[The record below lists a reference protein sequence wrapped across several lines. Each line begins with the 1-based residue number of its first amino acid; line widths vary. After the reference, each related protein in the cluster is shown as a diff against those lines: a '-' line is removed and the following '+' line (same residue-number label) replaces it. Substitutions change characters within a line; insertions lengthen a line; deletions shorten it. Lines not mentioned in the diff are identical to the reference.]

1 MVDTKQIKIVLLFGL
16 IKRIVKQI
24 NNISPLKITYL
35 NSLRVWVNAISGLL
49 NFIFKKI
56 KLIVKPEKRLIIID
70 FLPALICSKEVALLL
85 INWLYISIDQSV
97 AIELNVESTVLIS
110 EANNPHKIIPLR
122 PTGI

>member
-56 KLIVKPEKRLIIID
+56 KLIVKP
-70 FLPALICSKEVALLL
+70 
-85 INWLYISIDQSV
+85 SV
-97 AIELNVESTVLIS
+97 FNHCE
-110 EANNPHKIIPLR
+110 
-122 PTGI
+122 